1 MATKWKNMETLFKLV
16 VIAVLLILMWVG
28 RDYPQKSRLFPMIIF
43 GITILL
49 ILGSFLQDLLKAK
62 RDLRKEEPEAAPSPP
77 SDIREEKL
85 RMIRELEEKGES
97 DAGYELLE
105 ESLRIKRLRESV
117 IIILVSLGIGYLGG
131 FLLAVP
137 FYFIAFGMLHGKK
150 GHALRYLAIAMGST
164 VVIYLFS
171 TSLMVVPLLR
181 GLFWG

>member
-1 MATKWKNMETLFKLV
+1 MATKWKNAETLFKIV
-16 VIAVLLILMWVG
+16 VMAVLLMLMWVG

-49 ILGSFLQDLLKAK
+49 ILGSFVQGLLKPRGEK
-62 RDLRKEEPEAAPSPP
+62 KKEPEAALLPP

-85 RMIRELEEKGES
+85 RMVKELEEQEEK

-105 ESLRIKRLRESV
+105 EALRRKRLRESV
-117 IIILVSLGIGYLGG
+117 IIILISLGIGYLGG

-150 GHALRYLAIAMGST
+150 GHALRYIAVAAGST
-164 VVIYLFS
+164 VVIYLFF
-171 TSLMVVPLLR
+171 TSLMEVPLLR